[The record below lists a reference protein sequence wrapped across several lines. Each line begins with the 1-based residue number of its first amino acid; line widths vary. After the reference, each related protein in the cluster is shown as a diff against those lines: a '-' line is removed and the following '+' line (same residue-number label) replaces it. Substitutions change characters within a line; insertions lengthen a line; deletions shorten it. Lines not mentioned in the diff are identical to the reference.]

1 MNATKK
7 VRAHTLEDRQMDLKD
22 TIRLVRAIRDT
33 ADALREE
40 ADVVENHS
48 EAAFLIR
55 SAEAC
60 ERRAAEME
68 RGLPPGVVVEAAAW

>member
-1 MNATKK
+1 MERN
-7 VRAHTLEDRQMDLKD
+7 D

-33 ADALREE
+33 ADALRQE
-40 ADVVENHS
+40 ADVVDNES
-48 EAAFLIR
+48 EAAFLLR

-68 RGLPPGVVVEAAAW
+68 RALPSRTGAMLWEAAW